1 MVRAL
6 TGPDLPDARPIR
18 AFQQLPLRPS
28 GAGRASGPE
37 TMGAKEHDMM
47 LSEQTTV
54 PQAALPVQA
63 LKNHLRLGTG
73 FADDGLQDGML
84 ESHLRAAMA
93 AIEGRIGKV
102 LLRRGF
108 RLSLPRWR
116 DAGAQAL
123 PLAPVSAVTEVV
135 LVDAAGGTETVA
147 PGRYRLQPDQH
158 RPRLLAVGLLLP
170 AVPGDGRVEI
180 GFEAGF
186 GADWASVPAD
196 LAQAV
201 LMLAAQFY
209 ETRHEA
215 AQPALPGPVQALI
228 EAWRNIR
235 ILGRGGA

>member
-1 MVRAL
+1 
-6 TGPDLPDARPIR
+6 
-18 AFQQLPLRPS
+18 
-28 GAGRASGPE
+28 
-37 TMGAKEHDMM
+37 MM

-63 LKNHLRLGTG
+63 LKDHLRLGTG

-102 LLRRGF
+102 LLSRSF
-108 RLSLPRWR
+108 RLVLPGWR

-135 LVDAAGGTETVA
+135 LVDAAGGVETVA
-147 PGRYRLQPDQH
+147 PGRYRLQPDLH

-170 AVPGDGRVEI
+170 TVPSDGQVEI

-186 GADWASVPAD
+186 GADWAAVPAD

-201 LMLAAQFY
+201 LMLAAQFHD
-209 ETRHEA
+209 TRHEP
-215 AQPALPGPVQALI
+215 AQVALPGSVQALI
-228 EAWRNIR
+228 EKWRNVR
-235 ILGRGGA
+235 VLGGCGA